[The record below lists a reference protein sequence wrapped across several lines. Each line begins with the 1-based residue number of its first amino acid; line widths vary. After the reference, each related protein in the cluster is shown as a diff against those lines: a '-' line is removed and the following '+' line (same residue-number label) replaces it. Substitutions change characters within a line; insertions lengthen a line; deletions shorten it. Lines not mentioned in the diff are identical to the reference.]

1 MLGPRMP
8 CTPFLC
14 CERALLDGKALEHT
28 EHLKSNYEVIELE
41 RHACKTCKTARALME
56 WKVTNKMY
64 K

>member
-28 EHLKSNYEVIELE
+28 EHLKSNYEVIELHVE
-41 RHACKTCKTARALME
+41 YFMQDSKSFHGME
-56 WKVTNKMY
+56 GM
-64 K
+64 

>member
-28 EHLKSNYEVIELE
+28 EHLKSNYEVIE
-41 RHACKTCKTARALME
+41 RVMQDSKSFRGME
-56 WKVTNKMY
+56 GN
-64 K
+64 